1 MDQLCSLDARRPGI
15 LRARAVSSPYIF
27 SGLLKMRSLRRD
39 CNYCFGMF
47 SEATRRALPLLVALQ
62 PRAWCVR
69 KYSSDC
75 EAQSR
80 RATSLG
86 LAGKSSSAAHCRVH
100 AGSLRSGAAARS
112 RLASWLKDLR
122 SLFSAEA
129 VTVRA
134 EIAKHAQKIVLM
146 PDGRTYI
153 SSGTW
158 DLLTWQHGWCRGP
171 DSIRP
176 RIRIC
181 FTPCPQWART
191 NQQTTFTHHAQ
202 NPFSVYVQ
210 LFFPLHPPRDAAI
223 TVGSFLTARCNDLF
237 IVAAIR
243 SAALWTLPV
252 IQTGAADH
260 QRVGHQRRGVTLP
273 D

>member
-1 MDQLCSLDARRPGI
+1 MGQDAEGPIPRTGKRIYRRTAASQWRRKEIPEQRIISDEQWNTVQERMASVNQLCSLDARRPVI

-27 SGLLKMRSLRRD
+27 LGLAEMRSLRRECD
-39 CNYCFGMF
+39 YCFGMF
-47 SEATRRALPLLVALQ
+47 SEATRRALRLLVALQ

-134 EIAKHAQKIVLM
+134 EIANHVQKIVLM
-146 PDGRTYI
+146 PDGKTYI
-153 SSGTW
+153 ASGTW
-158 DLLTWQHGWCRGP
+158 DLLTWHGWCRGP
-171 DSIRP
+171 AWTERP
-176 RIRIC
+176 LVH
-181 FTPCPQWART
+181 FGWVAR
-191 NQQTTFTHHAQ
+191 A
-202 NPFSVYVQ
+202 
-210 LFFPLHPPRDAAI
+210 
-223 TVGSFLTARCNDLF
+223 G
-237 IVAAIR
+237 
-243 SAALWTLPV
+243 
-252 IQTGAADH
+252 
-260 QRVGHQRRGVTLP
+260 
-273 D
+273 